1 MSGMSKNNYVGLYN
15 RGTVKRPRW
24 WYRLRWPGEDQ
35 PRRGFLSTDREVA
48 LLKFAKIKG
57 EKADRDKYGSLKWSL
72 FKEQYFREN
81 AKAPKSTELERR
93 ALVKFELVIKPQF
106 LTDLTPQNLLTAR
119 NAWTRDAK
127 VSPITIDTWKKKLLT
142 IARWAEDMNLQGMQ
156 NWRIVKSLAKVTHR
170 RETHTEAEYEA
181 VMTLLTGKWL
191 TAAMLA
197 SEAGLRRSEVFYLKW
212 VDLNLAERI
221 GQIVG
226 RDGWN
231 PKMEGDDRR
240 QWFVLT
246 PRLVNYLIELKRT
259 SKSGYVFA
267 DPDGFRPASPG
278 EITRYFGR
286 LGKKLDKVLGKQ
298 GSKTFF
304 HKFRHTYV
312 TRLLER
318 GADLAGARNAAR
330 HRNASTTERYDHTSI
345 KKALRTVDFS
355 IFPERGEHKSEHSQ
369 KPD

>member
-1 MSGMSKNNYVGLYN
+1 MPIPDKYVGLYN
-15 RGTVKRPRW
+15 RGTARRPRW
-24 WYRLRWPGEDQ
+24 WYRLRWPGESA

-48 LLKFAKIKG
+48 RIMF
-57 EKADRDKYGSLKWSL
+57 EKVKDKKAEHEKYGSLKWEL

-119 NAWTRDAK
+119 NAWSRDAG
-127 VSPITIDTWKKKLLT
+127 VAAITIDTWKKKILT
-142 IARWAEDMNLQGMQ
+142 VARWAEDMALQPMQ
-156 NWRIVKSLAKVTHR
+156 NWRMVKSLAKVTHR
-170 RETHTEAEYEA
+170 RETFTEAEYEA
-181 VMTLLTGKWL
+181 VLGSVDGKWL
-191 TAAMLA
+191 TAVMLA
-197 SEAGLRRSEVFYLKW
+197 SESGLRRSEVFYLKW
-212 VDLNLAERI
+212 EDLDLEGRI
-221 GQIVG
+221 GHVVG

-246 PRLVNYLIELKRT
+246 PRLRDYLIELKPDCR
-259 SKSGYVFA
+259 SEYVFA
-267 DPDGFRPASPG
+267 DPAGFRPVAPG
-278 EITRYFGR
+278 EITRKFGR
-286 LGKKLDKVLGKQ
+286 IGRKLGF
-298 GSKTFF
+298 KTFF

-345 KKALRTVDFS
+345 KKALKTVDFS
-355 IFPERGEHKSEHSQ
+355 IFGEHKSEHTQ
-369 KPD
+369 KPV